1 VSSVRGFTLVE
12 ILVATL
18 VLSVG
23 IVGVASG
30 LHYAMGGVEVGR
42 GETAA
47 IFLAEQRLESLKSA
61 ALEDWSSA
69 LLQAGTAVE
78 AYGTIVNAARYRR
91 ETVVAD
97 HAGRDCA
104 TGAPATVAC
113 KRVRVTV
120 SYRPVSGGGGPSHE
134 RRVDLVTV
142 LVPRT

>member
-1 VSSVRGFTLVE
+1 MSACGFTLVE

-18 VLSVG
+18 ILSVG
-23 IVGVASG
+23 IVAVASG
-30 LHYAMGGVEVGR
+30 LHYAIGGVEVGR

-47 IFLAEQRLESLKSA
+47 VFLAEQRLELLKSA

-69 LLQAGTAVE
+69 LLAAGIVVE
-78 AYGTIVNAARYRR
+78 AYGTIAGAAPYRR

-97 HAGRDCA
+97 HVGRECA
-104 TGAPATVAC
+104 TGAPPTVTC

-120 SYRPVSGGGGPSHE
+120 SYRPVSGGGGPGHE

-142 LVPRT
+142 FVPRI